1 LTQPTPSKQK
11 SEPTREALI
20 SSALH
25 LFGRQGFDGTS
36 TREISARA
44 GANIAAIAYHF
55 GGKDG
60 LRLACGKA
68 IAAQM
73 TKVLQNGVKT
83 PFASKDQ
90 AIRHLENTIE
100 AMARFLLL
108 GAQAEDILS
117 FMLREINEDGPVL
130 DGIYQTMIE
139 PKHRELCA
147 AWGGATGADP
157 ESEDTRLA
165 VFSMIGQ
172 LLYFRIGKPVI
183 LRRMEWETIQ
193 RQDADRIVRLLKR
206 NLHAALAA
214 ASEE

>member
-1 LTQPTPSKQK
+1 MTQSAPSGQNP
-11 SEPTREALI
+11 EPTREALI

-60 LRLACGKA
+60 LRLACGEAVAKQLA
-68 IAAQM
+68 E
-73 TKVLQNGVKT
+73 VLQGGAKT
-83 PFASKDQ
+83 PITNKMQ
-90 AIRHLENTIE
+90 AVRYLESTIE
-100 AMARFLLL
+100 AMARFLIL
-108 GAQAEDILS
+108 GAQAEDFLS
-117 FMLREINEDGPVL
+117 FMLREINEDGPIL
-130 DGIYQTMIE
+130 DGVYRAMIE
-139 PKHRELCA
+139 PKHRELCF
-147 AWGGATGADP
+147 AWGIATGSDP

-183 LRRMEWETIQ
+183 LRRMDWKTIGV
-193 RQDADRIVRLLKR
+193 QDAERIVNLLKR

-214 ASEE
+214 SNEG